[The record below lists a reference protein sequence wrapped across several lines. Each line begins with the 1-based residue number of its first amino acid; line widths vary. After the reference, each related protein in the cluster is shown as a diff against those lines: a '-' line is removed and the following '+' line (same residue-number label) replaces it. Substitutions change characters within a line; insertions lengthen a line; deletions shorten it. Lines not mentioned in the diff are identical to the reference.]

1 MKMRPSP
8 THLSECGVRHAVR
21 FERRDIILAVGVS
34 LLAVGLI
41 PFVEIPAI
49 AAVIAAAVFFGIKW
63 YSGRRQRQILS
74 EVGRG
79 ICAECGS
86 AVTGEECPQCGG
98 RSG

>member
-1 MKMRPSP
+1 M
-8 THLSECGVRHAVR
+8 LHAVR
-21 FERRDIILAVGVS
+21 FERRDIVLAVGVG

-41 PFVEIPAI
+41 PFVIPVFAVAI
-49 AAVIAAAVFFGIKW
+49 AVAVFFGIKW

-74 EVGRG
+74 EIGKG